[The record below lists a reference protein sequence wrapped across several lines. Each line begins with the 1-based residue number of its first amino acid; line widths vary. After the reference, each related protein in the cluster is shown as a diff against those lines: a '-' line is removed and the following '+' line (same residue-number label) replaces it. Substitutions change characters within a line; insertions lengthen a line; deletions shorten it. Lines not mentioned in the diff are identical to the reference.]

1 MSRRLQRGL
10 RGDVTHLTN
19 SQSRHQEHKNAAR
32 QMANAAELGMVVTKL
47 WVLSAEV
54 GSCHSLGAS
63 NFKLAPTFMENLCTS
78 GVDC

>member
-1 MSRRLQRGL
+1 
-10 RGDVTHLTN
+10 
-19 SQSRHQEHKNAAR
+19 
-32 QMANAAELGMVVTKL
+32 MANAAELGMVVTKL
-47 WVLSAEV
+47 WVLSAEL